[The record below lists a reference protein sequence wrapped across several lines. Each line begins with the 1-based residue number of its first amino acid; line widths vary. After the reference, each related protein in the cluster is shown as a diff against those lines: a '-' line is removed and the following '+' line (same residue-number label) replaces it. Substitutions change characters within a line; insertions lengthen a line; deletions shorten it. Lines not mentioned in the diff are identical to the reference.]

1 VGQSPGAGQQV
12 RRNSAVT
19 IFVSTGAIAIP
30 DVVGQDRASA
40 VSALK
45 RAGFTVSVTEQTTED
60 PSQDGRVI
68 NQFPPGG
75 SRASRGDA
83 VSIVVGRAAAPT
95 PEP

>member
-40 VSALK
+40 VSTLK

-60 PSQDGRVI
+60 LSQDGRVI

-75 SRASRGDA
+75 SSASRGDA